1 MIGAALDRVF
11 RAAGARIIGALAARF
26 RKLDLAEDAF
36 AEACTRALRAW
47 PQQGLPEDP
56 AAWLFRVA
64 QRVVLDTLRQQAIRA
79 RLTEISQDEPPTLP
93 NPEEV
98 LLDEHNVI
106 PDERLRLIFIC
117 CHPAIAPDARAALTL
132 RLVCGLTVTE
142 IARAFLVTEPTLAQR
157 LVRAKRKIAE
167 AGVPFEMPEPEQ
179 WPERLDAVLSTVE
192 IAYAKAHEDA
202 AGAGPHASYAS
213 EMLHLSKLV
222 AELVPGS
229 AEAQALAAIVG
240 YAEARRPARVDA
252 DGIMIPLS
260 EQDPLRWRRDLIEEA
275 DRYLSRARVLDETA
289 GRTRQAMLQA
299 AWCARQSLA
308 ELAPWPL
315 VLRLYDRL
323 LAIRDDPVVRLNRLV
338 ALAQVAG
345 AAAALEELANL
356 ETERLAQ
363 FVPYHAVRAELLARA
378 GRREEARQ
386 AYDAILALDPP
397 AAERRWLARQMARV
411 SGGAS
416 PGC

>member
-11 RAAGARIIGALAARF
+11 RAAGGRIIGALAARF
-26 RKLDLAEDAF
+26 RNLDLAEDAF
-36 AEACTRALRAW
+36 AEACARALRVW

-64 QRVVLDTLRQQAIRA
+64 QRVVLDTLRQQGMRS
-79 RLTEISQDEPPTLP
+79 RLTEASHDAPPALL

-98 LLDEHNVI
+98 LLHEDNVI

-117 CHPAIAPDARAALTL
+117 CHPAIAPDSRAALTL

-142 IARAFLVTEPTLAQR
+142 IARAFLVTEMTLAQR

-192 IAYAKAHEDA
+192 VAYAKAHEDA
-202 AGAGPHASYAS
+202 AGVGPHASYAS

-222 AELVPGS
+222 AELVADS
-229 AEAQALAAIVG
+229 AEAQALAAIVC

-260 EQDPLRWRRDLIEEA
+260 EQNPERWRRDLIEEA
-275 DRYLSRARVLDETA
+275 DGFLSRAQALDPTA
-289 GRTRQAMLQA
+289 ARTLQAMLQA
-299 AWCARQSLA
+299 AWCERRSLA
-308 ELAPWPL
+308 EPAPWPL

-323 LAIRDDPVVRLNRLV
+323 LAMRDDAVVRLNRLV

-345 AAAALEELANL
+345 ATAALEELANL
-356 ETERLAQ
+356 DTGRLAE
-363 FVPYHAVRAELLARA
+363 FAPFHAVRAELLARA
-378 GRREEARQ
+378 ERHEEARQ
-386 AYDAILALDPP
+386 AYDAVLALNPSE
-397 AAERRWLARQMARV
+397 AERRWLARQVARIT
-411 SGGAS
+411 GGA
-416 PGC
+416 